1 MTRKNEIRCI
11 ALDLDGTTLN
21 SKGQLSERNRKAI
34 ERALEHHIQ
43 VIIAS
48 GRPLASLPEEVAR
61 IPGIRYAVTSNGAAV
76 CDLDSGKTL
85 KEYQLTGK
93 SVEEILAL
101 TSGMDVAYEV
111 LKGGIPYAESSYVED
126 PVRYGAS
133 AMAVPYIQ
141 RTRRPVEDIQ
151 GFIRAHRDELDCMDV
166 VIREGKEELWKRIES
181 EVADVYVTSSVP
193 QLLEISYKEAGK
205 AAAVGFLL
213 DRLDLGWQNLAA
225 FGDGDNDRELLK
237 AAGIGIAVA
246 NAVPGCRK
254 DADKVTCSNDEDGV
268 GIELERMLFI

>member
-48 GRPLASLPEEVAR
+48 GRPLASLPEEVVR

-93 SVEEILAL
+93 SVEEIL
-101 TSGMDVAYEV
+101 
-111 LKGGIPYAESSYVED
+111 
-126 PVRYGAS
+126 R
-133 AMAVPYIQ
+133 
-141 RTRRPVEDIQ
+141 
-151 GFIRAHRDELDCMDV
+151 
-166 VIREGKEELWKRIES
+166 
-181 EVADVYVTSSVP
+181 
-193 QLLEISYKEAGK
+193 
-205 AAAVGFLL
+205 
-213 DRLDLGWQNLAA
+213 
-225 FGDGDNDRELLK
+225 
-237 AAGIGIAVA
+237 
-246 NAVPGCRK
+246 
-254 DADKVTCSNDEDGV
+254 
-268 GIELERMLFI
+268 